1 MLIVCLIMSG
11 QRTTDA
17 LQRIEQAVRR
27 IEAASARPVSTELT
41 TLRARHE
48 RLRAE
53 AQQALDDLDGLI
65 VKAGAAA

>member
-17 LQRIEQAVRR
+17 LQRIDQAMRR
-27 IEAASARPVSTELT
+27 IEAASARPASSELT
-41 TLRARHE
+41 TLRSRHA

-53 AQQALDDLDGLI
+53 AQQALNDLEALI
-65 VKAGAAA
+65 GKAGAAA